1 MLPAEG
7 APLVFATEL
16 AHNFVLHVEI
26 KPGSAIDLPAHPDP
40 ARGGFVIE
48 TRAMEAKS
56 LDDEATGVLRG
67 SWGFQSFEGPRF
79 RLRTSHASQWVV
91 ASKDASALIVGRE
104 DTLHVESPEAC
115 CVSAVL
121 VENADGKTVPVEWKT
136 GKVDELELKVPLQN
150 AAAGALKMQVKKF
163 GLNPPD
169 EVSLH
174 AYAEAARLDTLIVH
188 AGDLSGILRGTR
200 LDEVS
205 KLELNKVTFVPQ
217 NLVRDN
223 QQDELKLV
231 THDTAAAAALKPGDS
246 VSAHVFLK
254 DGRTLDLNTPI
265 AGPRPQL
272 KLLSKNVQST
282 ANSDAPPVIQLGNAN
297 ELPQDGRLSFFLKT
311 QVPENFPPSERVEI
325 ATADE
330 SFHVLLSE
338 KDGNL
343 TLQDT
348 KTVFATLDPMKL
360 LGPSA
365 FGPLKFRPVS
375 DDGAE
380 GDWQPLASLV
390 RMPDLKEVRCT
401 QASKGDSKS
410 ARSAREEKS
419 EPAQAKLK
427 SEKEPAAENRLVE
440 EKSGETKADE
450 KTAESPNPAGSEAK
464 PGEGKAEQ
472 ECTLTGDKL
481 FLIDA
486 VSADPD
492 FTTSIAV
499 PDGFV
504 ETRLT
509 IPAPKGKTLYIKLRD
524 DPATVDTAVL
534 PVTQEQR

>member
-1 MLPAEG
+1 
-7 APLVFATEL
+7 
-16 AHNFVLHVEI
+16 VET
-26 KPGSAIDLPAHPDP
+26 KPGTAIDLPAHPDP

-48 TRAMEAKS
+48 TRAMDAKS

-67 SWGFQSFEGPRF
+67 SWGFHSFEGPRF

-104 DTLHVESPEAC
+104 DMLHVESPDAC
-115 CVSAVL
+115 CVSSVL
-121 VENADGKTVPVEWKT
+121 VENADGNILPVEWKA
-136 GKVDELELKVPLQN
+136 GKADELELRVSLQN

-163 GLNPPD
+163 GLRDPD
-169 EVSLH
+169 LVSLH
-174 AYAEAARLDTLIVH
+174 AYAEAARLDTLIIH
-188 AGDLSGILRGTR
+188 AGDVDGILRGTR

-205 KLELNKVTFVPQ
+205 NLELNKVTFVPQ
-217 NLVRDN
+217 ALARDN

-231 THDTAAAAALKPGDS
+231 THDAVAAAALKPIDS
-246 VSAHVFLK
+246 LTAHVFLK
-254 DGRTLDLNTPI
+254 DGRTLELSTMI
-265 AGPRPQL
+265 ASPRPQV
-272 KLLSKNVQST
+272 KLLSKSVQIAAS
-282 ANSDAPPVIQLGNAN
+282 SDTSAIIQLGNPN

-311 QVPENFPPSERVEI
+311 QVPENFPPAEKVEV

-338 KDGNL
+338 KDGSL
-343 TLQDT
+343 TLQDS

-365 FGPLKFRPVS
+365 FGPLKFRPVNES
-375 DDGAE
+375 GAE

-401 QASKGDSKS
+401 PASKGDRKGAQSG
-410 ARSAREEKS
+410 REEKA

-427 SEKEPAAENRLVE
+427 SDKEPGTENRLVADSSKE
-440 EKSGETKADE
+440 SKAETGPDSPAPAASETKLAETKA
-450 KTAESPNPAGSEAK
+450 
-464 PGEGKAEQ
+464 EQ
-472 ECTLTGDKL
+472 DCTLTGDKL

-486 VSADPD
+486 ISADPD
-492 FTTSIAV
+492 FTSAITV

-504 ETRLT
+504 EARLT

-524 DPATVDTAVL
+524 DPSTVDTAVL
-534 PVTQEQR
+534 PVTEVTR